1 MHTLESW
8 FNEYSESH
16 QNPLNK
22 RIHFIC
28 VPVIYFSVIALLY
41 VLSPWLCYLGIAL
54 TLAFYARLSKPL
66 AIGMLVANIIIL
78 VLIHILPALLSLSLI
93 LFVLAWIGQFYG
105 HHIEGKKPSFFKDLQ
120 FLLIGPLWV
129 LGFLYKKWNIAV

>member
-28 VPVIYFSVIALLY
+28 VPAIYFCVVGLLY
-41 VLSPWLCYLGIAL
+41 VIHPWLCYLGIAF

-66 AIGMLVANIIIL
+66 AIGMLVVNIAIL
-78 VLIHILPALLSLSLI
+78 GLIHILPALLSICLI

-129 LGFLYKKWNIAV
+129 LGFLYKKWDIAV